1 MYPDRRSFT
10 QQALATDLLDAT
22 YNAHSALD
30 NVKMLQTLSTSF
42 ISDTVLLKQ
51 SFNNSWV
58 QRYIVYLSQKN
69 EALRTLQPLICFK
82 KSMAE
87 KVSASG
93 LTLERL
99 QLAYSRGGLDAI
111 SNVVIE
117 KFDGRVRVTR
127 NKSICSYFQ
136 GD

>member
-1 MYPDRRSFT
+1 MYPDRRSFS

-30 NVKMLQTLSTSF
+30 NVKMLQTLSK
-42 ISDTVLLKQ
+42 TVLLKQ

-58 QRYIVYLSQKN
+58 QCYIVYLSQKN
-69 EALRTLQPLICFK
+69 EALRTLQPLICLK

-93 LTLERL
+93 LTLEHL

-136 GD
+136 AD